1 MQIDNKVVVITGA
14 SEGIGAACASVFA
27 RRGALLSLTARSQ
40 QRLEEVGGKDAL
52 VTPGDLRDEATR
64 TSLVNGTLK
73 RYGRIDILINNAGV
87 GLYQPAHSA
96 DLASVRAMFDLN
108 VFAPLDLIQRV
119 VPHMRKAGSGAIV
132 NVGSIGG
139 KITLPWFTLYSA
151 TKYALGSITDG
162 LRMELRRDGI
172 HAMTVCPGYVKTGF
186 QRHVLAGRPPDLTGL
201 GRKWA
206 ITPQRCAEDIA
217 KGLERNARTVVSP
230 KSGWFLIALGRLFPA
245 TFDASLEK
253 IYWEQQANR

>member
-1 MQIDNKVVVITGA
+1 MQIGNKVVVITGA
-14 SEGIGAACASVFA
+14 SEGIGAACASAFR

-40 QRLEEVGGKDAL
+40 QRLEQVGGSEAL
-52 VTPGDLRDEATR
+52 ITPGDLRDERTR
-64 TSLVNGTLK
+64 AALIDRTLT

-96 DLASVRAMFDLN
+96 DQAAVRAMFELN
-108 VFAPLDLIQRV
+108 IFAPLDLIQRA
-119 VPHMRKAGSGAIV
+119 VPHMKRSGGGAIV

-139 KITLPWFTLYSA
+139 KVTLPWFTLYSA

-162 LRMELRRDGI
+162 LRMELRREGI

-186 QRHVLAGRPPDLTGL
+186 QRHVLSGRPPDLSGL

-206 ITPQRCAEDIA
+206 ISPEQCAEDIA
-217 KGLERNARTVVSP
+217 RGLERNARTVVSP
-230 KSGWFLIALGRLFPA
+230 KSGWLLIALARMFPA
-245 TFDASLEK
+245 TFDSHLEK

>member
-1 MQIDNKVVVITGA
+1 MKIDNKVVVITGA
-14 SEGIGAACASVFA
+14 SEGIGAACASAFA
-27 RRGALLSLTARSQ
+27 SRGALLSLTARSR

-52 VTPGDLRDEATR
+52 VTPGDLREESTR
-64 TSLVNGTLK
+64 AALVERTLA

-87 GLYQPAHSA
+87 GLYQPAHGA
-96 DLASVRAMFDLN
+96 DLASVRAMFELN
-108 VFAPLDLIQRV
+108 IFAPLDLIQKV
-119 VPHMRKAGSGAIV
+119 VPHMKKSGSGAIV
-132 NVGSIGG
+132 NVSSIGG

-162 LRMELRRDGI
+162 LRMELRREGI

-206 ITPQRCAEDIA
+206 ISPQQCAEDIA
-217 KGLERNARTVVSP
+217 RGLERNARTVVSP
-230 KSGWFLIALGRLFPA
+230 KSGWLLIALGRIFPA
-245 TFDASLEK
+245 TFDSRLEK